1 MMARGRRLTLEE
13 RIADAEQE
21 VVKYKSKYE
30 QVLGELRRLLEKKK
44 ALETA
49 EIVKAIEKSDRTY
62 DEIMAF
68 LHRKNEE

>member
-1 MMARGRRLTLEE
+1 MARGKRLTLEE
-13 RIADAEQE
+13 RVAAAEQE

-30 QVLGELRRLLEKKK
+30 EALGELRKLLEKKK
-44 ALETA
+44 SLETA

-68 LHRKNEE
+68 LSTKNED

>member
-1 MMARGRRLTLEE
+1 MARGKRLTLEE
-13 RIADAEQE
+13 RIAAAEQE

-30 QVLGELRRLLEKKK
+30 EALGELRKLLEKKK
-44 ALETA
+44 SLETA

-68 LHRKNEE
+68 LSTKNED

>member
-1 MMARGRRLTLEE
+1 MARGKRMTLEE
-13 RIADAEQE
+13 RIATAEQE

-30 QVLGELRRLLEKKK
+30 QALGELRKLLEKKK

-68 LHRKNEE
+68 LNRKNED

>member
-1 MMARGRRLTLEE
+1 MARGKRLTLEE
-13 RIADAEQE
+13 RITATEQE

-30 QVLGELRRLLEKKK
+30 QALGELRKLLEKKK

-62 DEIMAF
+62 DEIIAF
-68 LHRKNEE
+68 LNRKNED

>member
-1 MMARGRRLTLEE
+1 MARGRRLTLEE
-13 RIADAEQE
+13 RIAAAEQE

-30 QVLGELRRLLEKKK
+30 EALGELRKLLEKKK
-44 ALETA
+44 SLETA

-68 LHRKNEE
+68 LSTKNED

>member
-1 MMARGRRLTLEE
+1 MARGKRLTLEE
-13 RIADAEQE
+13 RITAAEQE

-30 QVLGELRRLLEKKK
+30 QALGELRKLLEKKK

-62 DEIMAF
+62 DEIIAF
-68 LHRKNEE
+68 LNRKNED